1 MDFEFWIFWYGVKRT
16 WPRDRAGGEE
26 PGFEEGCGVDPI
38 GKDDLPARYY
48 RGTVHTCRND
58 VV

>member
-1 MDFEFWIFWYGVKRT
+1 MAQGSG
-16 WPRDRAGGEE
+16 GGEE